1 MNLQGK
7 IKKIEQEK
15 KKFLKAHKGLF
26 EASNEIDLYNLVVE
40 KEFTKFYKAVN
51 EKYLCRTREWDE
63 RMDFAQDYSD
73 ILKKI
78 ANIEK
83 LQSLINK
90 KSKEN
95 EDGYKV
101 GDFLYSSWGYEQ
113 TNIDFYQVIATT
125 EKTIFLAEVK
135 TDVKVTGWERGLKSP
150 CKNALKLDKAAFKTL
165 SNFPKDSRGGYAKSL
180 YKYKGKTLEFT
191 SYY

>member
-26 EASNEIDLYNLVVE
+26 EAFNEIDLYNLVVE

-180 YKYKGKTLEFT
+180 YKYKGKALEFT